1 MQAAHARF
9 ALHVDGALKAGACC
23 RSFGCLSQGLFEGL
37 REILNCA
44 GAAAD
49 HRGYGY
55 SAEHM
60 FSAQAQS
67 QAFPPSP
74 SHARPL
80 PPEML
85 MPHHFFPPGFVPPH
99 AMPPPLMP
107 MPMPTM
113 PVGLSPSDR
122 LFRAEPNPWDRPPQQ
137 PAAQPQWNHGDA
149 MMPMHPMQGVG
160 GGYMHMPLR
169 MPQPDNAGHAHMQMC
184 PPHFGAP
191 IGAASGPFQHAADPW
206 ARSDEPTVFSQR
218 WLPPQVAARA
228 AYFDHASRSLPPVPQ
243 FDLAHA
249 ACATFSATG
258 YAGTI
263 AGIGRPNASSST
275 KRWRLPTV
283 GAATPCRCR
292 WLARRYDR
300 DSACC
305 SYSTLFSCTSH
316 STCPPTR
323 RRNNDRWPEH
333 SGRVACCGV
342 ESSGRVVGSVPGW
355 GGRDWPV
362 SCLACACRSSIRVGA
377 AVSVR
382 IG

>member
-1 MQAAHARF
+1 
-9 ALHVDGALKAGACC
+9 
-23 RSFGCLSQGLFEGL
+23 
-37 REILNCA
+37 
-44 GAAAD
+44 
-49 HRGYGY
+49 
-55 SAEHM
+55 
-60 FSAQAQS
+60 
-67 QAFPPSP
+67 
-74 SHARPL
+74 
-80 PPEML
+80 
-85 MPHHFFPPGFVPPH
+85 
-99 AMPPPLMP
+99 
-107 MPMPTM
+107 
-113 PVGLSPSDR
+113 
-122 LFRAEPNPWDRPPQQ
+122 
-137 PAAQPQWNHGDA
+137 
-149 MMPMHPMQGVG
+149 MPMHPMQGVG

-305 SYSTLFSCTSH
+305 SYSTLFSCTYH
-316 STCPPTR
+316 ILPGVGAITTAGQST
-323 RRNNDRWPEH
+323 
-333 SGRVACCGV
+333 
-342 ESSGRVVGSVPGW
+342 
-355 GGRDWPV
+355 
-362 SCLACACRSSIRVGA
+362 A
-377 AVSVR
+377 AVSRAAVWNR
-382 IG
+382 PVVSSAPYLVGEGGTGQCLASLAHAGAPSALAQLFQFASDRARTAPPARLCAFRSSRRSAVPSECAAQRSARHSACFGARPAGAEPTLLG